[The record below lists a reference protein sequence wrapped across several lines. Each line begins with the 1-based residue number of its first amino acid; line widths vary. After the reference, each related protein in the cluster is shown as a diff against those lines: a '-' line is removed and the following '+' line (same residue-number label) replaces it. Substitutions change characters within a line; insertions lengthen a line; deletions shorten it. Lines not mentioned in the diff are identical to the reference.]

1 MNEAG
6 ISNKGV
12 DTHERLSFDIVP
24 FFELVDIPTT
34 AFIDEAE
41 ICILYGINELK
52 NEKRNQ
58 P

>member
-12 DTHERLSFDIVP
+12 DIHERLSFDIVP

-41 ICILYGINELK
+41 ICMYTFMV
-52 NEKRNQ
+52 
-58 P
+58 